1 MRHSAITRRCAISA
15 AAGLFVTTTAV
26 LINPGVSVGQEPIR
40 IGIVLPLGGTN
51 GEYVRRYL
59 IAPTEF
65 AAKEVNDAGGLLGR
79 QVRIIV
85 EDSRYDPA
93 SAVSALRKLADVDK
107 VLAVFTGFTP
117 LTLPQLPIAEEKK
130 IIILA
135 PSTEHPDLTKS
146 KWAVRLTPTADKA
159 GLRIAQVA
167 IKQGLK
173 TAAIIS
179 EDNEAIRL
187 TQRAFQAEFEK
198 LGGKILI
205 GETFKTQ
212 DTDMRGQLTKIR
224 AARADALYIIVS
236 SGRPMALVLK
246 QASEVGLKPKRIFGN
261 HLVEDREVKAL
272 GGAMAEGLIYTTLQV
287 DPAFS
292 QKFKA
297 AFGYDA
303 DANVGKHYDATR
315 LLFEAIK
322 RAGSADDPVKVRDA
336 IYNFGEFKGVLGP
349 VKFQGSGEPEM
360 YPTLKTVKEGNYVT
374 FAE

>member
-1 MRHSAITRRCAISA
+1 MHHFAITRRRALFA
-15 AAGLFVTTTAV
+15 AALFVSTAA
-26 LINPGVSVGQEPIR
+26 LAINSSVSWGQEPIK
-40 IGIVLPLGGTN
+40 IGIVLPLGGAN
-51 GEYVRRYL
+51 GDYVKRYL
-59 IAPTEF
+59 IAPTEL
-65 AAKEVNDAGGLLGR
+65 AAKEVNAAGGLLGR
-79 QVRIIV
+79 QVKIIT

-159 GLRIAQVA
+159 GIRIARAA
-167 IKQGLK
+167 IKQQLK
-173 TAAIIS
+173 TAAIIA

-187 TQRAFQAEFEK
+187 TQRAFQSEFEK
-198 LGGKILI
+198 LGGKVVLA
-205 GETFKTQ
+205 ETFKTQ

-224 AARADALYIIVS
+224 GARPEAVYIIVS
-236 SGRPMALVLK
+236 SGRPLALILK
-246 QASEVGLKPKRIFGN
+246 QVSEVGLRPKRIFGN
-261 HLVEDREVKAL
+261 HLAEDREVKAL
-272 GGAMAEGLIYTTLQV
+272 GGAMVEGMVYTSLLV
-287 DPAFS
+287 DPVFAQRFR
-292 QKFKA
+292 A
-297 AFGYDA
+297 AYGYDA

-322 RAGSADDPVKVRDA
+322 RAGSDDPVKVRDA
-336 IYNFGEFKGVLGP
+336 IYSFGEFKGVLGP

-360 YPTLKTVKEGNYVT
+360 YPMLKTVKGGNYVT
-374 FAE
+374 FE

>member
-1 MRHSAITRRCAISA
+1 MCSIALTRRRALSTA
-15 AAGLFVTTTAV
+15 ALFVSTAA
-26 LINPGVSVGQEPIR
+26 LAINPGLALADEPIK
-40 IGIVLPLGGTN
+40 IGIVLPLGGAN
-51 GEYVRRYL
+51 GEYVKRYL

-65 AAKEVNDAGGLLGR
+65 ATKEVNDAGGLLGR
-79 QVRIIV
+79 QVKLIT

-159 GLRIAQVA
+159 GFRIAQAA

-173 TAAIIS
+173 TAAIIA

-187 TQRAFQAEFEK
+187 TQRAFQSEFEK
-198 LGGKILI
+198 HGGKVVVS
-205 GETFKTQ
+205 ETFKTQ

-224 AARADALYIIVS
+224 GARPDAVYIIVS

-246 QASEVGLKPKRIFGN
+246 QISEVGLRPKRIFGN
-261 HLVEDREVKAL
+261 HLAEDREVKAL
-272 GGAMAEGLIYTTLQV
+272 GGAMVEGLVYTSLMV
-287 DPAFS
+287 EPAFA
-292 QKFKA
+292 QRFKA

-303 DANVGKHYDATR
+303 DSNVGKHYDATR
-315 LLFEAIK
+315 LLFEAIRK
-322 RAGSADDPVKVRDA
+322 AGSADPEKVRDA
-336 IYNFGEFKGVLGP
+336 IYGFGAYQGVLGP

-360 YPTLKTVKEGNYVT
+360 YPALKTVKDGNYIA
-374 FAE
+374 FE

>member
-1 MRHSAITRRCAISA
+1 MSRA
-15 AAGLFVTTTAV
+15 
-26 LINPGVSVGQEPIR
+26 QEPIK
-40 IGIVLPLGGTN
+40 IGIVLPLGGAN
-51 GEYVRRYL
+51 GDYVKRYL
-59 IAPTEF
+59 IAPTEL

-79 QVRIIV
+79 PVKIV
-85 EDSRYDPA
+85 IEDSRYDPA
-93 SAVSALRKLADVDK
+93 SAISALRKLADVDK
-107 VLAVFTGFTP
+107 VFAVFTGFTP

-159 GLRIAQVA
+159 GIRIAREA

-173 TAAIIS
+173 TAAVLG

-198 LGGKILI
+198 LGGKMVLA
-205 GETFKTQ
+205 ETYKTQ

-224 AARADALYIIVS
+224 GARPDAFYIIVS

-246 QASEVGLKPKRIFGN
+246 QVSEVGLRPKRIFGN
-261 HLVEDREVKAL
+261 HLAEDREVKAL
-272 GGAMAEGLIYTTLQV
+272 GGAVVEGIVYTSLQV
-287 DPAFS
+287 EAGFA
-292 QKFKA
+292 QRFKA

-322 RAGSADDPVKVRDA
+322 RAGGDDPVKVRDA
-336 IYNFGEFKGVLGP
+336 IYGFGDFMGVLGP

-360 YPTLKTVKEGNYVT
+360 YPTLKTVKDGAYVP
-374 FAE
+374 FE